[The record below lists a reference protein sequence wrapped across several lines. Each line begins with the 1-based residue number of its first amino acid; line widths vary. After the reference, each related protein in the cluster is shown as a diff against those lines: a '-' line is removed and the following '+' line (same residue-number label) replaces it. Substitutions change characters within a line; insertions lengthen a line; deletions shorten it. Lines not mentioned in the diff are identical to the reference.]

1 MGRND
6 IEMCIRFEI
15 SKLRLKGGISRL
27 YIFSS
32 NRKFGYRKQIEKK
45 GNRTS
50 WESAFYQVGST
61 ERQYKDF

>member
-1 MGRND
+1 MMGRND

-50 WESAFYQVGST
+50 
-61 ERQYKDF
+61 